1 MIFRTGRFINHN
13 PVSGYIGDNADNK
26 GIWDINEQ
34 KILSVNNKITPPI
47 ELINS
52 VLGTGAETNVQRV
65 VFPAHQAGD
74 WLFAIIGS
82 QSITPA
88 TPPSGWTSAVSA
100 GQFDTR
106 STNLMYI
113 VSDGTISTV
122 DFPMVGASGLLYSAG
137 MILRNVGG
145 IGDTNTRLISG
156 VSTSQAYPGLTMQ
169 RNDNTSRVIVGYF
182 FQSAIDNNASNISPE
197 NIINVGNTHI
207 MGITSTAVSSF
218 DFSPFVTVAT
228 GARVTVSAEI
238 LKA

>member
-13 PVSGYIGDNADNK
+13 PVSGYVGDNADNK
-26 GIWDINEQ
+26 GIWDLNEQ

-47 ELINS
+47 ELVNS
-52 VLGTGAETNVQRV
+52 VLGTGPATNTQRV

-74 WLFAIIGS
+74 WLFAVIGS

-113 VSDGTISTV
+113 VSDGSISTV
-122 DFPMVGASGLLYSAG
+122 DFTMVGASGLLYSGG

-145 IGDTNTRLISG
+145 IGATNTRLISG
-156 VSTSQAYPGLTMQ
+156 VSTSQAYPSLNMQ
-169 RNDNTSRVIVGYF
+169 RTDNTSRVIVGYF
-182 FQSAIDNNASNISPE
+182 FQTVIDNNGANISTG
-197 NIINVGNTHI
+197 NITYVGDRSI
-207 MGITSTAVSSF
+207 MGVTNTAVSSF
-218 DFSPFVTVAT
+218 AFSPFVA
-228 GARVTVSAEI
+228 GSAARVTVSAEI